1 MRPFE
6 PSQPGPAYVD
16 DGSALGPSDSRIHDQ
31 MIANARASLPLG
43 PFASSCPIG
52 SSTIGQKTTAPRVPL
67 PSTARLAHVRQ
78 RDASVGAVRKPRPSP
93 TDVIVYPTPPTEAIQ
108 EATAA
113 LGDELAGALAGLD
126 TSQLAQLCE
135 ACTEP
140 ADEGSKVLNES
151 IADGTHATAKPL
163 NLEAPGSGG
172 SISAATPPTTQSVRI
187 TPPPET
193 PPPEPPPRRS
203 SAKSPVG
210 TPPEPPPRRRSTSP
224 RRTSQ
229 ATSSITTRLSQTTM
243 ATTTAIFTAT
253 PIATMGDAE
262 TAAADSS
269 SSPASS
275 PGDLPIEFYPS
286 RASSSALSAVSE
298 VGDCDAR
305 RSIRIRASNAF
316 SRQRQQAAELAA
328 GTGRVS
334 PTTSSSRASSDASP
348 SSDPPSPS
356 PPLPPPRA
364 RAYIIEPPGSPSG
377 STVRPSE
384 ASAAATFEMELTLPG
399 PNGDVK
405 IRVLPPSSPSPK
417 PKPNP

>member
-31 MIANARASLPLG
+31 MIANAGASLPLG
-43 PFASSCPIG
+43 PFARSCSMG

-67 PSTARLAHVRQ
+67 RSTARLAQVRQ

-108 EATAA
+108 
-113 LGDELAGALAGLD
+113 D
-126 TSQLAQLCE
+126 
-135 ACTEP
+135 
-140 ADEGSKVLNES
+140 
-151 IADGTHATAKPL
+151 HATAKPL

-243 ATTTAIFTAT
+243 ATTTATVTAT

-269 SSPASS
+269 SSPGSS

-286 RASSSALSAVSE
+286 RASSSALLAVSE

-328 GTGRVS
+328 ETGRVS
-334 PTTSSSRASSDASP
+334 PTTSSPRASSDASP